1 MHKIAISLGF
11 NCFSAMHATTM
22 KWKKTRAEG
31 YNTCVFDLMLSN
43 YSGVIAAIREDFK
56 GLTNPENLILK
67 KIYNGEDWI
76 FNTKY
81 RFFFNHESNS
91 REVLIE
97 YPRDDPFFYI
107 KNNYEKFIERYER
120 RIQNFR
126 NYLNGE
132 WFIDFVMNFPIYEVP
147 ELIETIREVY
157 PNLKFRIV
165 LLNMSL
171 AKFYIDIIREMGFR
185 EDEKEYILAKENK
198 VIRGYY
204 GLPHHYININVSKHN
219 IIPATDEERAQLF
232 GDPMPLH
239 RKHILIDIGG
249 IYKLYQIG
257 ETVTLPIYREQ
268 TIVDVP

>member
-1 MHKIAISLGF
+1 MQKTTISLGF
-11 NCFSAMHATTM
+11 DCMSSIHSTTK

-56 GLTNPENLILK
+56 GLTDPENLVLK
-67 KIYNGEDWI
+67 TVYNGEEWI

-91 REVLIE
+91 KGVLIKE
-97 YPRDDPFFYI
+97 PREDPYFYI

-126 NYLNGE
+126 DYLNGE
-132 WFIDFVMNFPIYEVP
+132 WFIEFVMNFPIYQVP
-147 ELIETIREVY
+147 ELIETIKEVY

-171 AKFYIDIIREMGFR
+171 TKFYVDVIRDMGFA
-185 EDEKEYILAKENK
+185 EDTKEYTLAKENK
-198 VIRGYY
+198 VIHAYY
-204 GLPHHYININVSKHN
+204 GVPHQYVNIDLGKHQ
-219 IIPATDEERAQLF
+219 IIPATDEERARLF
-232 GDPMPLH
+232 GDPAFF
-239 RKHILIDIGG
+239 RKKHVLVETDGVF
-249 IYKLYQIG
+249 KLYQIG
-257 ETVTLPIYREQ
+257 ESVVLPMYREE
-268 TIVDVP
+268 TFIDVF